1 MRILS
6 PGDFL
11 PDFLADSSVNPAF
24 SFNTLG
30 GRRFVLA
37 FIGSVKTDLGRSLA
51 QALIAQADWLVQHQI
66 LVYVVTADK
75 PSGEDETLAHLT
87 RTFVVFWDHGRSIY
101 RQFGMEMPS
110 PDNIPGQSIL
120 RVGLMLVR
128 RNLRLHAHIP
138 ATPLDALGA
147 RLREAVATLP
157 SIGPGRTIRSQ
168 APVLL
173 IPDVLSPAL
182 CRRYVEHYEQ
192 VGGDESGFMRDVGG
206 QTRRILDPKKKRRK
220 DVDISDPELQ
230 KRLRAALIGRVL
242 PEIRK
247 AYAYNATRIE
257 RYVIGCYDE
266 TDQGF
271 FGEHRDNVS
280 KATSHRAFA
289 VSINL
294 NSDEYEGGELRFR
307 EYGPDLYKPDTG
319 AAVVFSCSLLHEA
332 TPVTRGRRY
341 VILPFLY
348 DDQAA
353 VVRGEGQKFLSSEPA
368 LRLNSQPAA

>member
-1 MRILS
+1 MRFLS

-11 PDFLADSSVNPAF
+11 PDFQADSTVNPEF
-24 SFNTLG
+24 RLNTLG

-37 FIGSVKTDLGRSLA
+37 FIGSAKTDLGRNLA
-51 QALIAQADWLVQHQI
+51 QALIAQADWLVQQQV

-75 PSGEDETLAHLT
+75 PSTEDEVLSQLT
-87 RTFVVFWDHGRSIY
+87 RNFIVFWDHGRSIY
-101 RQFGMEMPS
+101 RLFGMEMPS

-128 RNLRLHAHIP
+128 CNLRLHAHIP
-138 ATPLDALGA
+138 ATPLDTVGT
-147 RLREAVATLP
+147 RIREAVATLP
-157 SIGPGRTIRSQ
+157 VPEPERIIRGQ

-173 IPDVLSPAL
+173 VPDVLSRDV
-182 CRRYVEHYEQ
+182 CRRFVEHYEQ
-192 VGGDESGFMRDVGG
+192 VGGDESGFMRDIDG
-206 QTRRILDPKKKRRK
+206 QTRSVLDPKKKRRK
-220 DVDISDPELQ
+220 DVNISDPILQ
-230 KRLRAALIGRVL
+230 KRLRDALVERVL

-247 AYAYNATRIE
+247 AYVYNATRIE

-266 TDQGF
+266 TDRGF

-294 NSDEYEGGELRFR
+294 NSEEYDGGELRFR

-348 DDQAA
+348 DDRAA
-353 VVRGEGQKFLSSEPA
+353 VQRSEGQKFLSSEPA